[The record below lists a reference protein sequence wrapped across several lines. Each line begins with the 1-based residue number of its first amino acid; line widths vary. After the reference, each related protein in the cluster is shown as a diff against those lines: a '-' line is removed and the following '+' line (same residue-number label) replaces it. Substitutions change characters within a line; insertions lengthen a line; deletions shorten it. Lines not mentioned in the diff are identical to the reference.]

1 MLCEHSHI
9 TINTYFSRK
18 NVCIVGCID
27 LFFFV
32 CKCEKPKI
40 MNKENASK
48 IWKIIQEAGD
58 YLVGQLPDHPNHPKG
73 RNPYAHVAICVK
85 SKFNA
90 SYKDI
95 PDEKYDDVIK
105 YIEFLKQNPT

>member
-1 MLCEHSHI
+1 MQNMEQIIRL
-9 TINTYFSRK
+9 RK
-18 NVCIVGCID
+18 QKSLWVNN
-27 LFFFV
+27 
-32 CKCEKPKI
+32 

-48 IWKIIQEAGD
+48 LWKIIQEAGD

-95 PDEKYDDVIK
+95 PDEQFDEVIK
-105 YIEFLKQNPT
+105 YIEFLKENPS